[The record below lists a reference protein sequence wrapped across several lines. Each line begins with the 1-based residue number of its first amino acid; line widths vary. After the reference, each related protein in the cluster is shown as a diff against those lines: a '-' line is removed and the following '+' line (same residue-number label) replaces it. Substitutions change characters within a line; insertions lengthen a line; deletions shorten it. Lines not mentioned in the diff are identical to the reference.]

1 MTFYEKELQKT
12 NQTEFKVEKQSRDKA
27 IKYILNGRTTIII
40 STVELIKEI

>member
-1 MTFYEKELQKT
+1 MKKNCKRQIKQSLKL
-12 NQTEFKVEKQSRDKA
+12 KKQSRDKA